1 MLNNSDDIKSIL
13 REDFKAAMLSK
24 NTIKKN
30 CIQMVRA
37 SILQTEK
44 DLQKELSFEDIINII
59 SKQIKQKKD
68 ALEQFE
74 KANRDDLIKLTN
86 REINILEEY
95 MPEQL
100 SIEEVKKIV
109 VECRTELGNEGNNI
123 RYFN

>member
-44 DLQKELSFEDIINII
+44 DLQKELSFEDIIN
-59 SKQIKQKKD
+59 IKQKKD